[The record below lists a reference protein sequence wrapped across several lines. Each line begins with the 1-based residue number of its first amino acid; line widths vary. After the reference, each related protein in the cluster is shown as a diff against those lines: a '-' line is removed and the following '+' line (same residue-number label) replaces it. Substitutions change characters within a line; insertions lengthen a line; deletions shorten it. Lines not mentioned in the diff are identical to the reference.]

1 MLFFGLDPIVAD
13 SLGTQFTLVLLCG
26 FLFRLSFRSRPGSS
40 RRELPRGP
48 VPVVDARLFATPQH
62 AADDVGDAFGAGPR
76 LPQQFREDRPHLG
89 HRHRR
94 RFFPPAAAAPLAGT
108 TRPATTA

>member
-62 AADDVGDAFGAGPR
+62 AADDVGDAFGAGP
-76 LPQQFREDRPHLG
+76 PSPPA
-89 HRHRR
+89 
-94 RFFPPAAAAPLAGT
+94 FFPPSRSRSTCRNHKASNDSVMWWCQPTQLRT
-108 TRPATTA
+108 S